1 MQEALSGSCVE
12 VSMSVQGRV
21 LSLASAMDTRHSCVR
36 LLGLNVA
43 CAR

>member
-1 MQEALSGSCVE
+1 MREALSGSCVE

-21 LSLASAMDTRHSCVR
+21 LSLDSAMDTRHSCVR